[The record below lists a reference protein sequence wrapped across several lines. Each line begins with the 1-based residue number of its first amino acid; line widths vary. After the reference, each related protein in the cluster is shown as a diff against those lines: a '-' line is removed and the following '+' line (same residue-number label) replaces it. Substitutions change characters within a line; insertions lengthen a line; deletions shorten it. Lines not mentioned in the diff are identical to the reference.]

1 LGLGLTSVALVS
13 GTAAAWLANSFASKP
28 LMQSQLTQ
36 NQAGVVDGTSLSG
49 TGLSFA
55 QLTHPV
61 NILVLATTSLP
72 EDIDFGKH
80 RPSQS
85 ETLKYAHSFD
95 GSQTPY
101 SCCDLTRTPRKW
113 SCCPFPEIPARRL
126 QGMECEN

>member
-1 LGLGLTSVALVS
+1 MPVQKSPDLPPSSEPADQSIKHKSNQAKSRRWLWLGLGLTSVALVS

-36 NQAGVVDGTSLSG
+36 KQAGVFDGTSLSG

-72 EDIDFGKH
+72 EDI
-80 RPSQS
+80 
-85 ETLKYAHSFD
+85 
-95 GSQTPY
+95 
-101 SCCDLTRTPRKW
+101 
-113 SCCPFPEIPARRL
+113 RL
-126 QGMECEN
+126 LA